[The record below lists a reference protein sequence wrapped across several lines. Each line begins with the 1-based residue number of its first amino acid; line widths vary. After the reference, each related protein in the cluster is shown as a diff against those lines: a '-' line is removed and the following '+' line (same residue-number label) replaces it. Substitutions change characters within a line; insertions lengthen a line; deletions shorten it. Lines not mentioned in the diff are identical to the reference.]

1 MTRLVGLLAAA
12 VLVPRPS
19 AAAPSPF
26 LSSAPL
32 PDQDEAANVAALSSA
47 LSAAGIVPLDDGS
60 DNGAPSPPPPRPFWP
75 LEWAGKSMS
84 PWHAPTHSSTSPPTP
99 FSTSAATLTQLNSTS
114 NQTGLVNYAYSLTH
128 NGTATS
134 VLNVPAG
141 QVYETF
147 DFFWAHTS
155 FTVYGAPP
163 SNLHCL
169 ETPLP
174 GSLFVP
180 DVQNFAYNGTQTVNG
195 QTIWVWLR
203 PPYAYG
209 TQRTKAQLPVVW
221 VDGATGTITFFSAIE
236 TFSPPNLWPPGQW
249 MVPDPCPTR
258 SSE

>member
-60 DNGAPSPPPPRPFWP
+60 DNGAPSPPPPPPFWP
-75 LEWAGKSMS
+75 LEW
-84 PWHAPTHSSTSPPTP
+84 
-99 FSTSAATLTQLNSTS
+99 AATLTQLNSTS